1 MATAHVAGAAALL
14 MSHFPDCTN
23 NQIRNA
29 LIGSTTKP
37 DRAENISNW
46 DQQYGWGIVNAGKAY
61 ELLTKDCVHAG
72 GLYPNGT
79 ITGILSDQAD
89 GGKYQIAS
97 RVPPAT
103 NPTASPTT
111 PIAGGPTCA
120 RVESCGAILDTWTGI
135 EGDWVY
141 HLISRTNYLT
151 SVPSR
156 STRLTELLESP
167 SNIDDNYG
175 SRMRGWLK
183 PPMTGD
189 YTFWIASD
197 DEGELW
203 LSTDSSS
210 TNKVRVCHQPYSS
223 MPREWHKF
231 SEQKS
236 QNISLVAGQA
246 YYYEVRVF

>member
-14 MSHFPDCTN
+14 MSHFPNCTN

-37 DRAENISNW
+37 GRAENISNW
-46 DQQYGWGIVNAGKAY
+46 DDRYGWGIVNAGKAY

-79 ITGILSDQAD
+79 ITVLSDQAD
-89 GGKYQIAS
+89 GGKYQIAA

-167 SNIDDNYG
+167 SNIDGNYG